1 MSRESEAEPAGGTQL
16 PGVLPEALFAELV
29 AFRRDVHMHPEL
41 GNQEFRTTA
50 AIKARLEKAGLK
62 PRVLSGGTGLVCD
75 IGVEEDTPGVRAG
88 AGAATTRQAPGATTT
103 ALTAPGTQTPAT
115 ATSTAPGAR
124 APLAAAPPA
133 PGVKAP
139 ALAASGA
146 PGTSASPD
154 AAPPAPGIEAPG
166 IQPPGI
172 FALRADIDALPIPD
186 TKATCA
192 YRSTVPDRAHACG
205 HDVHT
210 TVVLGAGLVLAE
222 LHRQGRLP
230 RPVRLIFQPAEE
242 ILPGGAA
249 DAIEDGVL
257 DGVGRIIAVHC
268 DPRVDAGKIGLREG
282 AITSACDR
290 LEIALDG
297 PGGHTARP
305 HLTTDLVTAAARV
318 VVDVPALVGRR
329 VDTRAGLAVTWG
341 RIECGH
347 APNVI
352 PQHAE
357 LSGTVRCL
365 DIEAWRAAPDIVV
378 AAIDEVANMHHAK
391 SEINYVRGVPPVVND
406 PEVTGL
412 LRDAMTARRGAD
424 SVEGTEQSLGGEDFS
439 WYLEQVPGAMARL
452 GVRTPG
458 ERTVRDLH
466 QGNFDADEHAITV
479 GVELFTAAALL
490 DAATRTA

>member
-1 MSRESEAEPAGGTQL
+1 MSRESEADPSGEEAL
-16 PGVLPEALFAELV
+16 PGALPGTLPEALRAELV
-29 AFRRDVHMHPEL
+29 AFRRDMHMHPEL

-62 PRVLSGGTGLVCD
+62 PRVLAVGTGLICD
-75 IGVEEDTPGVRAG
+75 IGTVGG
-88 AGAATTRQAPGATTT
+88 GG
-103 ALTAPGTQTPAT
+103 
-115 ATSTAPGAR
+115 
-124 APLAAAPPA
+124 
-133 PGVKAP
+133 
-139 ALAASGA
+139 ASGA
-146 PGTSASPD
+146 
-154 AAPPAPGIEAPG
+154 AADGVPVL
-166 IQPPGI
+166 
-172 FALRADIDALPIPD
+172 ALRADIDALPIPD
-186 TKATCA
+186 TKTESA

-242 ILPGGAA
+242 VLPGGAA
-249 DAIEDGVL
+249 DAIEDGAL

-268 DPRVDAGKIGLREG
+268 DPRVDAGRVGLREG

-318 VVDVPALVGRR
+318 VTDVPALVGRR

-341 RIECGH
+341 RIESGH

-365 DIEAWRAAPDIVV
+365 DLEAWRQAPDIVV
-378 AAIDEVANMHHAK
+378 AAIDEVANLHRAK
-391 SEINYVRGVPPVVND
+391 SEITYVRGVPPVVND
-406 PEVTGL
+406 AEVTGL
-412 LRDAMTARRGAD
+412 LRDAMVARRGETG
-424 SVEGTEQSLGGEDFS
+424 VEGTEQSLGGEDFS
-439 WYLEQVPGAMARL
+439 WYLERVPGAMARL

-466 QGNFDADEHAITV
+466 QGDFDADESAITV

-490 DAATRTA
+490 DAAER

>member
-1 MSRESEAEPAGGTQL
+1 MSLESEADL
-16 PGVLPEALFAELV
+16 PGEAVLAGTLPEALRAELV
-29 AFRRDVHMHPEL
+29 AFRRDLHMHPEL

-50 AIKARLEKAGLK
+50 AIKARLEKAGLA
-62 PRVLSGGTGLVCD
+62 PRVLAIGTGLVCD
-75 IGVEEDTPGVRAG
+75 IGDLDGVR
-88 AGAATTRQAPGATTT
+88 PM
-103 ALTAPGTQTPAT
+103 L
-115 ATSTAPGAR
+115 
-124 APLAAAPPA
+124 
-133 PGVKAP
+133 
-139 ALAASGA
+139 
-146 PGTSASPD
+146 
-154 AAPPAPGIEAPG
+154 
-166 IQPPGI
+166 
-172 FALRADIDALPIPD
+172 ALRADIDALPIPD
-186 TKATCA
+186 TKSECS

-222 LHRQGRLP
+222 LHRQGKLP
-230 RPVRLIFQPAEE
+230 RSVRLLFQPAEE
-242 ILPGGAA
+242 VLPGGAA
-249 DAIEDGVL
+249 DAIECGVL
-257 DGVGRIIAVHC
+257 DGVGQIIAVHC
-268 DPRVDAGKIGLREG
+268 DPRVDAGKIGLRAG

-318 VVDVPALVGRR
+318 VTDVPALVSRR
-329 VDTRAGLAVTWG
+329 VDSRSGLAVTWG
-341 RIECGH
+341 RIESGH

-365 DIEAWRAAPDIVV
+365 DIEAWRQAPDIVH
-378 AAIDEVANMHHAK
+378 AAIDEIANLYRAK

-406 PEVTGL
+406 AGVTEL
-412 LRDAMTARRGAD
+412 LRDAMVARRG
-424 SVEGTEQSLGGEDFS
+424 VEAVEDTEQSLGGEDFS
-439 WYLEQVPGAMARL
+439 WYLEHVPGAMARL

-466 QGNFDADEHAITV
+466 QGDFDADESAITV

-490 DAATRTA
+490 EGGA

>member
-1 MSRESEAEPAGGTQL
+1 MTSRESEAESAGEDLL
-16 PGVLPEALFAELV
+16 PGTLPGTLPEALRAELI
-29 AFRRDVHMHPEL
+29 AFRRDMHMHPEL

-50 AIKARLEKAGLK
+50 AIKARLEKAGLT
-62 PRVLSGGTGLVCD
+62 PRVLPVGTGLICD
-75 IGVEEDTPGVRAG
+75 IGTDGGTRSGDTPI
-88 AGAATTRQAPGATTT
+88 
-103 ALTAPGTQTPAT
+103 
-115 ATSTAPGAR
+115 
-124 APLAAAPPA
+124 LAM
-133 PGVKAP
+133 
-139 ALAASGA
+139 
-146 PGTSASPD
+146 
-154 AAPPAPGIEAPG
+154 
-166 IQPPGI
+166 
-172 FALRADIDALPIPD
+172 RADIDALPIPD
-186 TKATCA
+186 TKTECA

-230 RPVRLIFQPAEE
+230 RPVRLVFQPAEE
-242 ILPGGAA
+242 VLPGGAA
-249 DAIEDGVL
+249 DAIEGGAL

-268 DPRVDAGKIGLREG
+268 DPRVDAGRIGLREG

-290 LEIALDG
+290 LEISLDG

-318 VVDVPALVGRR
+318 VTDVPALVGRR

-341 RIECGH
+341 RIESGH

-365 DIEAWRAAPDIVV
+365 DIEAWRQAPDIVV
-378 AAIDEVANMHHAK
+378 AAIDEVANLHRAK

-406 PEVTGL
+406 GAVTAL
-412 LRDAMTARRGAD
+412 LHDAMVARRGPSA
-424 SVEGTEQSLGGEDFS
+424 VENTEQSLGGEDFS
-439 WYLEQVPGAMARL
+439 WYLERVPGAMARL
-452 GVRTPG
+452 GVRPPG

-466 QGNFDADEHAITV
+466 QGDFDADEHAITV

-490 DAATRTA
+490 DAATREA